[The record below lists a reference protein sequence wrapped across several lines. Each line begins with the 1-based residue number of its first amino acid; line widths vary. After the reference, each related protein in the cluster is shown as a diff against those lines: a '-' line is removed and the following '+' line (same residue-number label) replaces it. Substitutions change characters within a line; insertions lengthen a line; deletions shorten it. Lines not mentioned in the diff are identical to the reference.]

1 MLQSFVCE
9 LQGLQTS
16 DKVEKLVIHDGEM
29 SITKNWEIYSNSF
42 GFQFDEKHRVGRTKP
57 CGGLQCGPR
66 VAHVWLRTFIWHW
79 IVKPYST

>member
-29 SITKNWEIYSNSF
+29 SITKN
-42 GFQFDEKHRVGRTKP
+42 
-57 CGGLQCGPR
+57 
-66 VAHVWLRTFIWHW
+66 
-79 IVKPYST
+79 